1 MTRKNIFSLVA
12 GIVLFIF
19 ILNSLANMFYWYS
32 SVWYF
37 DLFMHFLGGAWLGV
51 FFIWYFYNNLLE
63 KGFNKENFIKNILF
77 VFLVGFLWEIFE
89 IVFNNI
95 IAGHSFD
102 SYDTFTDLIADLLG
116 GIFSF
121 ISFKKLLK

>member
-12 GIVLFIF
+12 VIVLSIF
-19 ILNSLANMFYWYS
+19 LLNSIANIFYWYS
-32 SVWYF
+32 SLWYF
-37 DLFMHFLGGAWLGV
+37 DLIMHFLGGVWLGV
-51 FFIWYFYNNLLE
+51 FFIWYFYDDLLQ
-63 KGFNKENFIKNILF
+63 KGFNKKNFFKIFLC
-77 VFLVGFLWEIFE
+77 VLLVGILWEIFE

-95 IAGHSFD
+95 IAGLTFD
-102 SYDTFTDLIADLLG
+102 FFDTYTDIIADLLG